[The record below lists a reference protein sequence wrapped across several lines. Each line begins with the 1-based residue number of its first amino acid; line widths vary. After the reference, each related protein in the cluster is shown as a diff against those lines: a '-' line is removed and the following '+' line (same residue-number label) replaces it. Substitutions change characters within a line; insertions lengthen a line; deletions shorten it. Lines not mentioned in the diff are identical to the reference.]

1 MNNRMTGF
9 FALFG
14 LLMMSLGAQAVS
26 PYAGKKI
33 LFIDSYHEGY
43 VWSDGITEG
52 VKRVLLSQAVLYT
65 PKDQRDKPSGIKL
78 KILRMDTKRKSAEE
92 SKQLA
97 AVRAKAEIE
106 SFKPDV
112 VIACDDNAAKYLIE
126 PFYKDADLP
135 FVFCG
140 VNWDASVYGFPYKNV
155 TGMIE
160 VDLADEVIA
169 HLKPHAKG
177 ERIGIIGADNETT
190 QKVVEN
196 YRRVFGIV
204 PAQTY
209 LSTSFAAW
217 KNNFIRAQEEVDM
230 LFLLSHAGINDWDDA
245 QAKAFVEA
253 TIKIPTGTAHEQE
266 PAYAVIS
273 FTKVAQE
280 QGVWAAQT
288 ALRIL
293 DGVSPADIPI
303 AANAQSHL
311 ILNLRLAEKLDIT
324 FEPDLL
330 NLAEIIR

>member
-1 MNNRMTGF
+1 MRITRF
-9 FALFG
+9 LTLSG
-14 LLMMSLGAQAVS
+14 LLLVGINVLAAS

-52 VKRVLLSQAVLYT
+52 IKRVLLSQAVLYT
-65 PKDQRDKPSGIKL
+65 PKNQSDKPSGIKL
-78 KILRMDTKRKSAEE
+78 KILRMDTKRNGAE
-92 SKQLA
+92 KFKLLA

-112 VIACDDNAAKYLIE
+112 VIACDDNAAKYLIM
-126 PFYKDADLP
+126 PFYRDAALP

-140 VNWDASVYGFPYKNV
+140 VNWDASMYGFPYKNV

-160 VDLADEVIA
+160 VDLADQVIA

-190 QKVVEN
+190 QKTIEN
-196 YRRVFGIV
+196 YRRIFGIV

-209 LSTSFAAW
+209 LSNSFAAW
-217 KNNFIRAQEEVDM
+217 KNNFSRAQEDVDM

-253 TIKIPTGTAHEQE
+253 NLKIPTGTAHELE
-266 PAYAVIS
+266 TPYAVIS

-280 QGVWAAQT
+280 QGIWAAQT
-288 ALRIL
+288 ALKIL
-293 DGVSPADIPI
+293 SGVSPADTPI
-303 AANAQSHL
+303 ATNEQSHL
-311 ILNLRLAEKLDIT
+311 SLNLRLAEKLDIT
-324 FEPDLL
+324 FDQGLL
-330 NLAEIIR
+330 NLAEIVQ